1 MNDGAGNQAA
11 MDNKRLFLALWPD
24 DRQRNN
30 LRDVFGSLLSS
41 IEGKFVDH
49 RNWHVT
55 LVFIGEFPERLIPEL
70 MTRAAAIEVQ
80 PFRLRFDRLEYW
92 ARLRM
97 ATLHVLTVPDELKQ
111 LKNDLESMLLPYGV
125 EPEGL
130 DYRPHITAVRSARPF
145 ETVREALPIE
155 MQWSGFEIIE
165 SISMPGG
172 VQYRPLKQ

>member
-1 MNDGAGNQAA
+1 MNDGARNQATT
-11 MDNKRLFLALWPD
+11 DSKRLFVALWPD

-30 LRDVFGSLLSS
+30 LSDVFPSLLTS
-41 IEGKFVDH
+41 IEGKFVD
-49 RNWHVT
+49 RGNWHVT
-55 LVFIGEFPERLIPEL
+55 LVFIGDFPERLIPEL
-70 MTRAAAIEVQ
+70 MTKASDIEVQ

-125 EPEGL
+125 KAEGL

-145 ETVREALPIE
+145 VTLREALPIE

-165 SISMPGG
+165 SIPMPGG
-172 VQYRPLKQ
+172 VRYRPLKQ